1 MLTGQARRVGT
12 GGMEGLEEMSFE
24 NPLVYWIALG
34 IAGLIF
40 GIGTWVGAVNADRR
54 SFKEFMTEVRDDLKK
69 ILARLPPRVFA
80 GESPIELTDLGK
92 NISTRLNGKD
102 WAEEHAGPLRE
113 KIKGKEPYTVQEM
126 CFEYAKGYEP
136 GEDMERMIQTI
147 AYENG
152 IKREDV
158 LDVLALELR
167 DRLIGPKASDEGG

>member
-1 MLTGQARRVGT
+1 MTTMLTGQARRVGT

-40 GIGTWVGAVNADRR
+40 GIGAWVGAVNADRR

-92 NISTRLNGKD
+92 NISTKD
-102 WAEEHAGPLRE
+102 
-113 KIKGKEPYTVQEM
+113 
-126 CFEYAKGYEP
+126 
-136 GEDMERMIQTI
+136 
-147 AYENG
+147 
-152 IKREDV
+152 
-158 LDVLALELR
+158 
-167 DRLIGPKASDEGG
+167 GPKWMAIYIGETDSFKNCLGGDHEKWDRALRYGMTHVHAHTGSTSRDVRRREEADLLAILNPPCND